1 MAGKVCRAGD
11 CSLGSLLVAV
21 DLATNRLYL
30 ALKRSDKSAII
41 APEQTT
47 WPSSAQNELS
57 EWTLQSD
64 GK

>member
-1 MAGKVCRAGD
+1 
-11 CSLGSLLVAV
+11 LGSLLVAV

-30 ALKRSDKSAII
+30 ALKRGDKSAII

-47 WPSSAQNELS
+47 WPSSAQNEFG
-57 EWTLQSD
+57 EWTSQSD